1 MGSLS
6 LQSGFAAGLLCHVR
20 HCPCVPAVPV
30 LAEAQSSLPC
40 SSAVTW
46 GSVRR
51 ALGCAEAAGD
61 SPAGPGARRVQP
73 CSGCV
78 CGVLH
83 SSSALQS
90 HIHILQSLL
99 MPFWLSAHPSWLPAK
114 TSCLSFLSA
123 VGLSAWMDCVSS
135 SINFCA
141 WQSLEIMVAY
151 DFLMC

>member
-30 LAEAQSSLPC
+30 VAEAQSSLPC

-73 CSGCV
+73 CSRCV
-78 CGVLH
+78 CVGCCIPAQL
-83 SSSALQS
+83 SRATAAQ

-114 TSCLSFLSA
+114 TSCLSFCLQWGSRL
-123 VGLSAWMDCVSS
+123 GWTVSQVLLIS
-135 SINFCA
+135 VLG
-141 WQSLEIMVAY
+141 SL
-151 DFLMC
+151 